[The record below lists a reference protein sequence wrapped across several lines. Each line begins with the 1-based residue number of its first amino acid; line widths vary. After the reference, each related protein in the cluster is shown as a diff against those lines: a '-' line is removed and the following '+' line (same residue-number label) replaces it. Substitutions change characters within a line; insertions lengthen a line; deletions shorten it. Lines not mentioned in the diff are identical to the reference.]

1 MVNLVKVKLLKD
13 FPREGW
19 KKGEIQNW
27 KREEAIIWE
36 RENVIEII
44 EDKKAKKKQIKKLKT
59 TKKKKQTKKQKIK
72 KRPVI
77 KEEKSKPLEID
88 VKEILLR
95 EKERQ
100 ELINFKENEINWLE
114 DDYWDSWDKIKGHVK
129 KLLDNGEPYIKNEPI
144 KWFFLSHD
152 KDTIKG
158 KPQLVENVKK
168 KILLMRMAIKKDK
181 NPETNEEYNKKQIFF
196 FDEDFDKRHDG
207 FQRDS
212 FALDFW
218 LYKVISEDFKEYYI
232 LSNEKLP
239 NCVCTFK
246 GMSIEVNDFAEMS
259 RSMKIKSLSRLFV
272 LKEFEPDVKILTKE
286 QLITYT
292 KERNINEEDWLS
304 FLAYHKFETLN
315 RFPYEMEMLKSAF
328 ILSGK
333 TEEWPLNLAIVGP
346 TGTRKTMGHIETTA
360 YKFSED
366 TLICEG
372 ANSRIKGLSPSFKEK
387 PADQGFLA
395 KSDRVGFIDEIGKMI
410 EFESNKHQS
419 NIQHILGE
427 LNFLLEHKKRTVN
440 SGNDNGCEV
449 QASAK
454 FMFVTN
460 PVSDKH
466 NIYQHVGLIDPTMM
480 SRIFWWVQDDEEQSF
495 VLGKDGIVKIP
506 PTPTQAQA
514 NSKDL
519 INRVENRK
527 IDQKCRRMLGG
538 LLRCWGKISSR
549 DEFLTLFDTCY
560 SFICEIN
567 DEEVDRLVNISV
579 LLAKEPMKTSVW
591 KPRAAHH
598 VKLLI
603 DGLCKHRCLFK
614 DYDPT
619 FTPKQEDY
627 DLAERILIRM
637 VKSWDTNL
645 SPKEHQNYSGGFV

>member
-1 MVNLVKVKLLKD
+1 MIKKKEKSNHSEVNVKDILLK
-13 FPREGW
+13 E
-19 KKGEIQNW
+19 KG
-27 KREEAIIWE
+27 
-36 RENVIEII
+36 
-44 EDKKAKKKQIKKLKT
+44 
-59 TKKKKQTKKQKIK
+59 
-72 KRPVI
+72 
-77 KEEKSKPLEID
+77 
-88 VKEILLR
+88 
-95 EKERQ
+95 RQ
-100 ELINFKENEINWLE
+100 ELENYKENEINWLE
-114 DDYWDSWDKIKGHVK
+114 DDFWDSWNKIKGHVK

-144 KWFFLSHD
+144 KWFFLAHD
-152 KDTIKG
+152 KDIIKG

-181 NPETNEEYNKKQIFF
+181 DPETKEEYNKKHFFF

-218 LYKVISEDFKEYYI
+218 LYKVVSEDYKEYYI
-232 LSNEKLP
+232 LSDEKLP
-239 NCVCTFK
+239 TNCICTFK
-246 GMSIEVNDFAEMS
+246 GMSIEVSDFAEMS
-259 RSMKIKSLSRLFV
+259 RSMKIKSLSRLFI
-272 LKEFEPDVKILTKE
+272 LKEFDSDIKILTKE

-292 KERNINEEDWLS
+292 KEREINEEDWLS
-304 FLAYHKFETLN
+304 FLAYHKFGTLN
-315 RFPYEMEMLKSAF
+315 RFPYETEMLKSAF

-333 TEEWPLNLAIVGP
+333 TEEWPLNLAVVGP

-395 KSDRVGFIDEIGKMI
+395 KSNRVGFIDEIGKMI

-419 NIQHILGE
+419 NIQNILGE

-440 SGNDNGCEV
+440 SGNDNSCEV

-454 FMFVTN
+454 FLFVTN
-460 PVSDKH
+460 PVSNKH

-480 SRIFWWVQDDEEQSF
+480 SRILWWVQDDEEQTF
-495 VLGKDGIVKIP
+495 VLSEKGIIKIP
-506 PTPTQAQA
+506 PTPRQAQV
-514 NSKDL
+514 NSKKL
-519 INRVENRK
+519 YNSIENRK
-527 IDQKCRRMLGG
+527 TYSKYRGMLGV
-538 LLRCWGKISSR
+538 LSWCRGKISSR

-567 DEEVDRLVNISV
+567 DEEVKKLVNLSI
-579 LLAKEPMKTSVW
+579 LLAKEPMKSTVW
-591 KPRAAHH
+591 KPRAFHH
-598 VKLLI
+598 VYLLI
-603 DGLCKHRCLFK
+603 DGLVKHRCLFK
-614 DYDPT
+614 DYDST

-637 VKSWDTNL
+637 VKSWDTDL
-645 SPKEHQNYSGGFV
+645 SPKEHRNYSRGFD